1 MMAAQRQ
8 YLIELDQRN
17 GDGDLGIS
25 MSDGFA
31 AASAFVNASEETDLG
46 KLLVGASKVFNEAA
60 PSSLG
65 TIMSLCM
72 MGMARTLKGHETA
85 DTALVGEALVAGVA
99 KIMERA
105 NSKPGEKTVLDALDP
120 AARALCEHSAEGA
133 AAAWQAAAKAAAEGS
148 DSTANMRMLAGY
160 LAPTAGEVELCGLR
174 MSDSPREVKRMIGYL
189 PEIPPLY
196 PESTVTE
203 HLRFVCA
210 LRGVAARETAREC
223 ERVCALLN
231 ITHAPLPPGGYGHRY

>member
-1 MMAAQRQ
+1 MLRVQTLRLAMAEIAAVMADQRQ

-25 MSDGFA
+25 MADGFA
-31 AASAFVNASEETDLG
+31 AASAFVKSSDEADLG

-72 MGMARTLKGHETA
+72 MGMARVLKGHETA
-85 DTALVGEALVAGVA
+85 DTALVGEALTAGVA

-120 AARALCEHSAEGA
+120 AARALCAHAGEG

-148 DSTANMRMLAGY
+148 DSTAGMKAVHGRAAYYGDKAIGLIDGGSVAG
-160 LAPTAGEVELCGLR
+160 
-174 MSDSPREVKRMIGYL
+174 
-189 PEIPPLY
+189 
-196 PESTVTE
+196 
-203 HLRFVCA
+203 RFVMEA
-210 LRGVAARETAREC
+210 ISAA
-223 ERVCALLN
+223 VQKM
-231 ITHAPLPPGGYGHRY
+231 G

>member
-1 MMAAQRQ
+1 MLNVQTLRAAMGEIAAMMAAQRQ

-99 KIMERA
+99 TIMERA

-120 AARALCEHSAEGA
+120 AARAVCEHAGEGA

-148 DSTANMRMLAGY
+148 DSTANMKAVHGRAAYYGDKAIGLIDGGSVAGKF
-160 LAPTAGEVELCGLR
+160 LFEAISNAVQK
-174 MSDSPREVKRMIGYL
+174 M
-189 PEIPPLY
+189 
-196 PESTVTE
+196 
-203 HLRFVCA
+203 
-210 LRGVAARETAREC
+210 
-223 ERVCALLN
+223 N
-231 ITHAPLPPGGYGHRY
+231 

>member
-1 MMAAQRQ
+1 MLTVQTLRAAMGEIAAVMAENRQ

-25 MSDGFA
+25 MAEGFA
-31 AASAFVNASEETDLG
+31 AASAFMNGSTETDLG
-46 KLLVGASKVFNEAA
+46 KLLVGTGKVFNEAA

-65 TIMSLCM
+65 TIMSFCM

-120 AARALCEHSAEGA
+120 AARALCAHADEGA
-133 AAAWQAAAKAAAEGS
+133 PIAWQAAALAAAEGS
-148 DSTANMRMLAGY
+148 DSTAGMQAVHGRAAYYGDKAIGLIDGGSVAGR
-160 LAPTAGEVELCGLR
+160 L
-174 MSDSPREVKRMIGYL
+174 MI
-189 PEIPPLY
+189 EAI
-196 PESTVTE
+196 S
-203 HLRFVCA
+203 A
-210 LRGVAARETAREC
+210 AVAKM
-223 ERVCALLN
+223 
-231 ITHAPLPPGGYGHRY
+231 

>member
-1 MMAAQRQ
+1 MLNTLTLRAAMGEIAAVMAENRQ

-25 MSDGFA
+25 MAEGFG
-31 AASAFVNASEETDLG
+31 AASAFVNVSEETDLG

-65 TIMSLCM
+65 TIMSFYM

-85 DTALVGEALVAGVA
+85 DTALVGEAMTSGVA

-120 AARALCEHSAEGA
+120 AARALCAHADQGA
-133 AAAWQAAAKAAAEGS
+133 LAAWKAAATAAADGS
-148 DSTANMRMLAGY
+148 DSTAAMQAVHGRAAYYGDKAIGLIDGGSVAGKLIFQALYSAVTKLA
-160 LAPTAGEVELCGLR
+160 
-174 MSDSPREVKRMIGYL
+174 
-189 PEIPPLY
+189 
-196 PESTVTE
+196 
-203 HLRFVCA
+203 
-210 LRGVAARETAREC
+210 
-223 ERVCALLN
+223 
-231 ITHAPLPPGGYGHRY
+231 

>member
-1 MMAAQRQ
+1 MLNADTLRAAMREAADVMAENRQ

-25 MSDGFA
+25 MAEGFA
-31 AASAFVNASEETDLG
+31 AASSFMNASEETDLG

-65 TIMSLCM
+65 TIMSFCM

-85 DTALVGEALVAGVA
+85 DTALVGEALASGVA

-120 AARALCEHSAEGA
+120 AARALCDHAPEGPQ
-133 AAAWQAAAKAAAEGS
+133 AAWQAAAKAAAEGS
-148 DSTANMRMLAGY
+148 DSTASMKAVHGRAAYYGDKAIGLIDGGSVAGRLIIEALSRAAQKLA
-160 LAPTAGEVELCGLR
+160 
-174 MSDSPREVKRMIGYL
+174 
-189 PEIPPLY
+189 
-196 PESTVTE
+196 
-203 HLRFVCA
+203 
-210 LRGVAARETAREC
+210 
-223 ERVCALLN
+223 
-231 ITHAPLPPGGYGHRY
+231 

>member
-1 MMAAQRQ
+1 MLNAQTLRGAMAEIATVMAAQRQ

-25 MSDGFA
+25 MADGFA
-31 AASAFVNASEETDLG
+31 AASAFVNGSDEADLG

-72 MGMARTLKGHETA
+72 MGMARVLKGHESA
-85 DTALVGEALVAGVA
+85 DTALVGEAFTAGVA

-120 AARALCEHSAEGA
+120 AARALCAHAGEGA
-133 AAAWQAAAKAAAEGS
+133 AAAWQAAAQAAAEGS
-148 DSTANMRMLAGY
+148 DSTAGMKAVHGRAAYYGDKAIGLIDGGSVAGRF
-160 LAPTAGEVELCGLR
+160 AVEAI
-174 MSDSPREVKRMIGYL
+174 S
-189 PEIPPLY
+189 
-196 PESTVTE
+196 
-203 HLRFVCA
+203 
-210 LRGVAARETAREC
+210 AA
-223 ERVCALLN
+223 V
-231 ITHAPLPPGGYGHRY
+231 HKQG